1 MGAMMRQEAIEL
13 ILKVVN
19 QPDAFDQIER
29 HYLNIPHER
38 LIEEIVQVG
47 ILPEQFDHD
56 SSEEK
61 MWSKFSDV
69 VLACAM
75 RHLGLSSQVIRTRG
89 NSADVFSFTA
99 DYSMVGDAK
108 CFRLSRTA
116 KNQKDFKIKAL
127 DDWRRENTYALLVA
141 PLYDYPLHRSQIYAQ
156 AITRNVTLLSYTHLR
171 FLLKHHPKTTLQP
184 LWEIGRVLN
193 QQRIEPYGKPY
204 WNAVDALVTDLC
216 GVSPS
221 VLRSYKE
228 DEISLTMTL
237 ASEGM
242 AYWQSK
248 VATFQTLTREEAIQ
262 LLIQSQ
268 KIDQKILTLQKVIT
282 RKYVV

>member
-1 MGAMMRQEAIEL
+1 MGVMMRQEAIEL

-19 QPDAFDQIER
+19 QSDAFDQIEH
-29 HYLNIPHER
+29 HYLKTPRET
-38 LIEEIVQVG
+38 LIEEIAQVG

-69 VLACAM
+69 ILACAM

-99 DYSMVGDAK
+99 DYSMVSDAK

-141 PLYDYPLHRSQIYAQ
+141 PLYHYPLDRSQIYAQ

-171 FLLKHHPKTTLQP
+171 FLLEHLPQKTLQP

-193 QQRIEPYGKPY
+193 QERVEPYGKPY
-204 WNAVDALVTDLC
+204 WNAVDTLVTDLC
-216 GVSPS
+216 GVSHS
-221 VLRSYKE
+221 VLKSYKE

-237 ASEGM
+237 ASEGIE
-242 AYWQSK
+242 YWQVK
-248 VATFQTLTREEAIQ
+248 ATSFQTLTREEAIQ

-268 KIDQKILTLQKVIT
+268 KIDQKIQTLQKVIT
-282 RKYVV
+282 RKYGV